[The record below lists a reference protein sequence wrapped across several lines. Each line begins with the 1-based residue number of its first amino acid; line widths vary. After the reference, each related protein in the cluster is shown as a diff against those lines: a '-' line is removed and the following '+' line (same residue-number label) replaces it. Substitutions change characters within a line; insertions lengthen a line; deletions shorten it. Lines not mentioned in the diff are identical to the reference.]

1 MTARRFC
8 VLDVETRLSD
18 DAVLRVPRDR
28 RPTIERVALQE
39 VHAAATLVFEQDGE
53 GVFSGFALECEEL
66 SEGGEAAL
74 LVGLA
79 GRVDCEHARGST
91 LVTFNGGHDLSVL
104 RRRAG
109 RHWLFDRFGCGRW
122 REAGEGHLDLML
134 ANRYGGGRFASLV
147 DVCAGFGFDGWPPAP
162 LLKRHGPPSGG
173 DKCVLDVVATAVL
186 LFHELSYR
194 DGSPMPLARGWSA
207 LATALRPGL
216 ADRPHLAPIVGH
228 PAVNEL
234 VALCALHDARSAARL
249 RAV

>member
-1 MTARRFC
+1 MSGRRFI

-39 VHAAATLVFEQDGE
+39 IHAAATLVFEQGSDGI
-53 GVFSGFALECEEL
+53 FSGFALECVEL
-66 SEGGEAAL
+66 DQGGEAAL

-79 GRVDCEHARGST
+79 GRVDGEHGRGTT
-91 LVTFNGGHDLSVL
+91 LVTFNGAHDMSVL

-109 RHWLFDRFGCGRW
+109 RHWLFDRFGCEEW
-122 REAGEGHLDLML
+122 RAMGEGHLDLML
-134 ANRYGGGRFASLV
+134 VNRYGGGRFASLV
-147 DVCAGFGFDGWPPAP
+147 DVCAGFGFDAWPPGP

-194 DGSPMPLARGWSA
+194 DGSPMPLARGWTA
-207 LATALRPGL
+207 LAAALRPGL
-216 ADRPHLAPIVGH
+216 AERPHLAPVVRH
-228 PAVNEL
+228 PAVKEL
-234 VALCALHDARSAARL
+234 AALCAQLEGQLTAGSGA
-249 RAV
+249 